1 MVARRIL
8 DAAGVTRLGRRIR
21 SSVEEGVEFA
31 ELKGWIREEG
41 GVLQSPGVSDV
52 PVRDR
57 SGTDTHTRDIEN
69 IPDGEIEEAVR
80 RLLEGTYGAE
90 RENVIRQV
98 SRLLGFS
105 KMGSSIHDGI
115 DSVVADMIDRGEL
128 TTDDDTLQLAATDAD
143 SDVKNGPPGLAL
155 RRRHRHH
162 DSEVWDTWA
171 GQAPEGIEHRMIQGL
186 LSRRTWL
193 T

>member
-1 MVARRIL
+1 MFERRWQSCIL
-8 DAAGVTRLGRRIR
+8 FCLGVPWVVVGDDFGE
-21 SSVEEGVEFA
+21 VH
-31 ELKGWIREEG
+31 
-41 GVLQSPGVSDV
+41 
-52 PVRDR
+52 R
-57 SGTDTHTRDIEN
+57 SGTDTYTRDIEN
-69 IPDGEIEEAVR
+69 IPDGEIGEAVR

-143 SDVKNGPPGLAL
+143 SDV
-155 RRRHRHH
+155 
-162 DSEVWDTWA
+162 
-171 GQAPEGIEHRMIQGL
+171 
-186 LSRRTWL
+186 
-193 T
+193 